1 MGVMRKGPQ
10 SCSDFT
16 FIHFY
21 FCIFFADVLPLCF
34 RCESTV
40 QLQRVPN
47 TDSFCL
53 ILPPNLKSAIA
64 AVTYMAEQLKKQDT
78 DDSVSVKQLVI
89 HSASSS

>member
-1 MGVMRKGPQ
+1 MF
-10 SCSDFT
+10 S
-16 FIHFY
+16 
-21 FCIFFADVLPLCF
+21 LCF

-64 AVTYMAEQLKKQDT
+64 AVTYMAEQLKKQDA
-78 DDSVSVKQLVI
+78 DDSVSVARLVI
-89 HSASSS
+89 HSVCSS